1 MRETQLKDVKHDTPY
16 QELGKLAKLTTAA
29 SVKPLDLWYC
39 DICGYGK
46 AKELIKN
53 SLTPTPIGITFQ
65 QLIIFLSCPTE
76 YGKSLQ
82 MDKSVMCVVCGQ
94 TLLRKN
100 GEKAHDPEPQPVTVS
115 DTIPPVQ
122 PVNEIDDKYPEDLM
136 ELFNTFSETAI
147 CSDVTMVKKYA
158 MLRRL
163 LRIVFTAH
171 GTYDEWKKV
180 LTDEGLPVSIE
191 KVIDYLP
198 SLSAKGRPKTYTGDF
213 GKLLTDDIRTFGCK
227 LELEQGLRDVT
238 EVEEL
243 ALYLAELSISRIRII
258 WIWDGAHIIELA
270 FRHARDASETLT
282 RTYTILR
289 DLAGFFK
296 NPTI

>member
-46 AKELIKN
+46 AKDE
-53 SLTPTPIGITFQ
+53 
-65 QLIIFLSCPTE
+65 FLE
-76 YGKSLQ
+76 RLK
-82 MDKSVMCVVCGQ
+82 
-94 TLLRKN
+94 

-198 SLSAKGRPKTYTGDF
+198 SLSAKG
-213 GKLLTDDIRTFGCK
+213 
-227 LELEQGLRDVT
+227 
-238 EVEEL
+238 
-243 ALYLAELSISRIRII
+243 SII
-258 WIWDGAHIIELA
+258 G
-270 FRHARDASETLT
+270 
-282 RTYTILR
+282 
-289 DLAGFFK
+289 
-296 NPTI
+296 